1 MGNEIYFN
9 KIKSQYDSLADMFIK
24 NNVLYYKN
32 YTLPLSVNLNSFN
45 TALFLLSPENII
57 NIIYIYQ
64 LLSKNDLTTIE
75 IESLIKYAKMYFE
88 IKNNSEKANLQFGY
102 SIPIFMAYEPEFEN
116 YKGSQ
121 ILREEFTK
129 LCDSYEKTDS
139 AKNAQ
144 YVRVLKNN
152 NIPAN
157 SEYDDYLEF
166 SEKINQLQN
175 AGFTVIFLILFMVTI
190 TIITLLALTKRG
202 LI

>member
-1 MGNEIYFN
+1 MYKEI
-9 KIKSQYDSLADMFIK
+9 
-24 NNVLYYKN
+24 
-32 YTLPLSVNLNSFN
+32 
-45 TALFLLSPENII
+45 
-57 NIIYIYQ
+57 
-64 LLSKNDLTTIE
+64 SKNDLTTIE

>member
-1 MGNEIYFN
+1 MDNEIYFN
-9 KIKSQYDSLADMFIK
+9 KIKNQYDSLADMYIK

-32 YTLPLSVNLNSFN
+32 YTLPLSVNLNRFN
-45 TALFLLSPENII
+45 PALFLLSSEDII
-57 NIIYIYQ
+57 NIIYVYQ
-64 LLSKNDLTTIE
+64 LLSKDDLTTTE
-75 IESLIKYAKMYFE
+75 IESLIKYAKIYFE
-88 IKNNSEKANLQFGY
+88 IKNNPKEINLQFGF
-102 SIPIFMAYEPEFEN
+102 SIPIFVAYEQEYEN

-129 LCDSYEKTDS
+129 LCDNYEKSDS

-152 NIPAN
+152 NIPAK
-157 SEYDDYLEF
+157 SEYDEYLEF
-166 SEKINQLQN
+166 SEKINQIQS

-202 LI
+202 FI

>member
-1 MGNEIYFN
+1 
-9 KIKSQYDSLADMFIK
+9 
-24 NNVLYYKN
+24 
-32 YTLPLSVNLNSFN
+32 
-45 TALFLLSPENII
+45 
-57 NIIYIYQ
+57 
-64 LLSKNDLTTIE
+64 
-75 IESLIKYAKMYFE
+75 MYFE
-88 IKNNSEKANLQFGY
+88 IKNNYEKANLQFGY
-102 SIPIFMAYEPEFEN
+102 SIPIFVAYEPEFEN

-166 SEKINQLQN
+166 SEKISQLQN